1 MNLKTLEKILKDE
14 PKYRPKQA
22 KEAIFKNLIS
32 GWNEATNFSAGLRNK
47 LNKECPLDIKAEIF
61 VSQTKDVIKA
71 LMTLKDGL
79 KIESVLMMHKDRNT
93 VCVSSQVGCPLECV
107 FCATGQ
113 MGFKRNLEADEI
125 INQVL
130 FFARYLK
137 NIPQTNYSQIL
148 KNMRIVKQEKIV
160 QKIDN
165 IVFMGMGEPFLNYDN
180 VISAIKILNDKDCFG
195 LGARH
200 FSISTIGIIDGI
212 KKLANEK
219 MEINLAISLHAPNND
234 LRQELMPI
242 NQTYPI
248 EEILSAVE
256 NYIKKT
262 KRRVMFEYLM
272 IKGIN
277 DSLEQAEQLAYSMKK
292 PLYIVNL
299 ISYNPTGKFESS
311 SADVIRKFKEFL
323 ERRGIIVTQR
333 YSFGKDIKA
342 ACGQLVGR

>member
-1 MNLKTLEKILKDE
+1 
-14 PKYRPKQA
+14 
-22 KEAIFKNLIS
+22 
-32 GWNEATNFSAGLRNK
+32 
-47 LNKECPLDIKAEIF
+47 
-61 VSQTKDVIKA
+61 
-71 LMTLKDGL
+71 
-79 KIESVLMMHKDRNT
+79 
-93 VCVSSQVGCPLECV
+93 
-107 FCATGQ
+107 
-113 MGFKRNLEADEI
+113 
-125 INQVL
+125 
-130 FFARYLK
+130 
-137 NIPQTNYSQIL
+137 
-148 KNMRIVKQEKIV
+148 
-160 QKIDN
+160 
-165 IVFMGMGEPFLNYDN
+165 
-180 VISAIKILNDKDCFG
+180 
-195 LGARH
+195 
-200 FSISTIGIIDGI
+200 
-212 KKLANEK
+212 

-262 KRRVMFEYLM
+262 KRRVCFEYLM

-333 YSFGKDIKA
+333 YSF
-342 ACGQLVGR
+342 